1 MRASTAWTILL
12 AAAVVTA
19 CSKGEVAAPPAP
31 AAAAVPGL
39 TAFVGATLID
49 GTGADPVADAALVV
63 RDGKIVA
70 AGPASS
76 VAVPAGAARVD
87 VTGRT
92 IMPGIVNAHGHVG
105 ATVGLENGP
114 SLYSEANVRRQL
126 GVYARDGVTTVMSL
140 GDDQEAGF
148 RIRDEQNVPT
158 LDRARLY
165 VAGPVIVSGTPEQA
179 RADVDTVAD
188 LNPDFIKIRVDD
200 NLGTTKKMTPAVY
213 QAVID
218 QAHRRRLRVAV
229 HVFYLAD
236 AKAVLRDGADY
247 IAHSVRDRDVD
258 QAFIGLMQA
267 RNLCLSPTLTREV
280 SAFVYGARPAFF
292 DDPFF
297 TREADPAVV
306 TALEDPA
313 RQASVRGSRAARLY
327 EKGLA
332 VARRNAKALHD
343 AGVRLAFG
351 TDSGM
356 PGRFPGYFEHLELQE
371 LVTAGLTP
379 MQAIVSATRDASA
392 CLGLGDELGTLR
404 PGLDADFLVLGRN
417 PLDDIANT
425 KSIESVWIAGN
436 RVPGR

>member
-1 MRASTAWTILL
+1 
-12 AAAVVTA
+12 
-19 CSKGEVAAPPAP
+19 
-31 AAAAVPGL
+31 
-39 TAFVGATLID
+39 
-49 GTGADPVADAALVV
+49 
-63 RDGKIVA
+63 
-70 AGPASS
+70 
-76 VAVPAGAARVD
+76 
-87 VTGRT
+87 
-92 IMPGIVNAHGHVG
+92 MPGIVNAHGHVG
-105 ATVGLENGP
+105 ATVGLQNGP

-140 GDDQEAGF
+140 GDDQQAGF
-148 RIRDEQNVPT
+148 RIRDEQDAPT

-165 VAGPVIVSGTPEQA
+165 VAGPVITADTAEKA
-179 RADVDTVAD
+179 RVDVDKVAD

-218 QAHRRRLRVAV
+218 QAHQRHLRVAV
-229 HVFYLAD
+229 HVYYLAD
-236 AKAVLRDGADY
+236 AKAVVRAGADY

-258 QAFIGLMQA
+258 SSFIDLMKA
-267 RNLCLSPTLTREV
+267 RNLCLSPTLTREM
-280 SAFVYGARPAFF
+280 SAYVYGSRPAFF

-297 TREADPAVV
+297 TREADPEVV
-306 TALEDPA
+306 RALEDPA
-313 RQASVRGSRAARLY
+313 RQASVRASREARLY

-332 VARRNAKALHD
+332 VARRNARALHD

-404 PGLDADFLVLGRN
+404 PGLDADFLVLAGN
-417 PLDDIANT
+417 PLDDIANS

-436 RVPGR
+436 RVPAR